1 MTYLDFRSDFLS
13 RPCARMA
20 ETMVEAAVSPA
31 AFGLRDD
38 PWQQRLE
45 ARAAE
50 LLGQEDALL
59 LPTCTMANLVATIV
73 WTRPGDTVLGDATN
87 HIATS
92 EAGGYAAIAGVEYRG
107 LSGAFGVSPI
117 ADWQAASA
125 PPADAQ
131 RAAVRLFVLETTHN
145 RGGGNAIGGTHVTAV
160 AEVARAAGAH
170 LHLDGS
176 RLFNAAV
183 ALGETPARIAGGA
196 SSVAVSLN
204 KGLGAPSGAVLAGPR
219 DFIAEALR
227 IRQRLGGGM
236 RPAALIA
243 SAALLA
249 LDAWP
254 RLGADHETAAR
265 LREGCRDVSGLAP
278 VDPPVPTNIVLVRLA
293 PRFGG
298 PEAFC
303 RRLSREGVLAIPFG
317 ADLVRFVTYRDI
329 TRSAI
334 DRALQALARIAT
346 THERQDDE

>member
-20 ETMVEAAVSPA
+20 KTMVEAALSPA
-31 AFGLRDD
+31 GFGLRED

-59 LPTCTMANLVATIV
+59 LPTCTMANLVATLA

-87 HIATS
+87 HLAIS
-92 EAGGYAAIAGVEYRG
+92 EAGGYAAVAGVEYRG

-117 ADWQAASA
+117 GDWQAASA

-131 RAAVRLFVLETTHN
+131 RAAVRLFVLETSHN
-145 RGGGNAIGGTHVTAV
+145 RGGGNAIGGDHVDAV
-160 AEVARAAGAH
+160 AEVARAAGAA

-183 ALGETPARIAGGA
+183 ALGETPAGIAGGA

-219 DFIAEALR
+219 GFIEDALR

-236 RPAALIA
+236 RPVSLIA
-243 SAALLA
+243 SAGLAA
-249 LDAWP
+249 LDDWP

-265 LREGCRDVSGLAP
+265 LREGCRGLPGLAP
-278 VDPPVPTNIVLVRLA
+278 VDPPVPTNIVLLRLA

-303 RRLSREGVLAIPFG
+303 RNLSRDGVLAIPFG

-329 TRSAI
+329 TPSAV
-334 DRALQALARIAT
+334 DRALQTLARLAT
-346 THERQDDE
+346 THERQHDE